1 MTDNDVTAVLSSPL
15 SVLDERLQLT
25 CIYYQMLMISSRIHH
40 FSLRPTRFVNP
51 DRLLNVTQP

>member
-25 CIYYQMLMISSRIHH
+25 CIYSQMLMISSRIHH

-51 DRLLNVTQP
+51 DRL